1 MKAVNIYLLTRIR
14 EEKAFSDYENILSCR
29 DQYKSAREAEIES
42 LCSFMDRLM
51 RCSCFLTFTACEGF
65 FFSFVIDHISKEF
78 DLLKIAEDRSRV
90 LNVELKSQDVG
101 LDRIEKQ
108 LRQNRYYLGH
118 ITKNILSFTYLS
130 STGQVYTLDGE
141 GRFYET
147 SMENLAEIMNGF
159 GPAMTEGI
167 ETLFNARDFLVS
179 PVNAPG
185 RFLAGQYFLTDQ
197 QRDFRDR
204 ILRRLE
210 KKEEGR
216 SLCLALTG
224 PAGTGK
230 TQLVYDLARTVSR
243 KEKVLILHCSRL
255 SRGHLYLQ
263 ERLEG
268 IDIMN
273 IASFGGAEDLKDCG
287 LVMVDEMQRIRP
299 EEFDRVHRA
308 VLTCGRACIFSCDL
322 TRAPSAKELEKDL
335 TALLEEVCERVYEL
349 TTRIRIN
356 KEMYLFQKGLLNLR
370 QKVKN
375 YRYSSVRIVYAG
387 NDEEADTIL
396 EYFRF
401 QGYVLIDDS
410 PIPVS
415 EDRED
420 GPMARIV
427 DEGQAIGQEFD
438 SVLLVMDRSFYYDEK
453 GLLHGAA
460 PEKEQFL
467 SEAITRT
474 RERLCLMV
482 RENPETFAKAA
493 SILLPDR

>member
-1 MKAVNIYLLTRIR
+1 MKSVNIYLLTRIR
-14 EEKAFSDYENILSCR
+14 EEKAFSDYENLMSCR
-29 DQYKSAREAEIES
+29 DQYKNAREAEIES

-51 RCSCFLTFTACEGF
+51 HCSCFLTFTACEGF

-78 DLLKIAEDRSRV
+78 DLLKIASDKSRV

-130 STGQVYTLDGE
+130 STGQVFTLDGE
-141 GRFYET
+141 GRFCET

-159 GPAMTEGI
+159 GPSMSEGI
-167 ETLFNARDFLVS
+167 DSLFNARDFLVS

-204 ILRRLE
+204 ILKRLG
-210 KKEEGR
+210 KKEGER
-216 SLCLALTG
+216 ALFLAVTG
-224 PAGTGK
+224 LAGTGK
-230 TQLVYDLARTVSR
+230 TQLVYDLARTVSAG
-243 KEKVLILHCSRL
+243 EKVLILHCSRL

-268 IDIMN
+268 ITIRN
-273 IASFGGAEDLKDCG
+273 IESFRGAEDLKECG
-287 LVMVDEMQRIRP
+287 LVLVDEIQRIRP
-299 EEFDRVHRA
+299 EEFERVHRA
-308 VLTCGRACIFSCDL
+308 VLTCRRACIFSCDL
-322 TRAPSAKELEKDL
+322 TRAPSAAEMEKDL
-335 TALLEEVCERVYEL
+335 TALLAEVCERVYEL

-356 KEMYLFQKGLLNLR
+356 KEMYMFQKGLLNLK
-370 QKVKN
+370 QKVRN
-375 YRYSSVRIVYAG
+375 YRYENVRIVYAG

-415 EDRED
+415 EDREE

-438 SVLLVMDRSFYYDEK
+438 SVLLVMDSGFYYDEK

-467 SEAITRT
+467 TEAISRT

-482 RENPETFAKAA
+482 KGSPDTFEKAA
-493 SILLPDR
+493 SVLLPDR

>member
-14 EEKAFSDYENILSCR
+14 EERAFSDYENIMSCR

-51 RCSCFLTFTACEGF
+51 HCSCFLTFTACEGF

-78 DLLKIAEDRSRV
+78 DLLKIASDKSRV

-101 LDRIEKQ
+101 PDRMEKQ

-130 STGQVYTLDGE
+130 STGQVFTLDGE

-159 GPAMTEGI
+159 GPCMTEGI
-167 ETLFNARDFLVS
+167 DGLFNARDFLVS

-185 RFLAGQYFLTDQ
+185 RFLAGRYFLTDQ
-197 QRDFRDR
+197 QRDFRER
-204 ILRRLE
+204 ILKRLAG
-210 KKEEGR
+210 KKDGEA
-216 SLCLALTG
+216 LFLALTG
-224 PAGTGK
+224 LAGTGK
-230 TQLVYDLARTVSR
+230 TQLVYDLARTVSER
-243 KEKVLILHCSRL
+243 QKVLILHCSRL
-255 SRGHLYLQ
+255 SRGHIYLQ
-263 ERLEG
+263 EHLEG
-268 IDIMN
+268 VDIRN
-273 IASFGGAEDLKDCG
+273 IGSFRGEEDLGDWS
-287 LVMVDEMQRIRP
+287 LVLVDEMQRITP
-299 EEFDRVHRA
+299 EEFERVRRA
-308 VLTCGRACIFSCDL
+308 VLKGGRACIFSCDL
-322 TRAPSAKELEKDL
+322 TRAPSARELEKDL
-335 TALLEEVCERVYEL
+335 TALLEEVCGKVYEL

-356 KEMYLFQKGLLNLR
+356 KEMYMFQKGLLDLKM
-370 QKVKN
+370 KVRN
-375 YRYSSVRIVYAG
+375 YRYTSVRIVYAG
-387 NDEEADTIL
+387 SDEEAETIL

-415 EDRED
+415 EDD
-420 GPMARIV
+420 GSGLMARIV

-438 SVLLVMDRSFYYDEK
+438 SVLLVMDGGFFYDES
-453 GLLHGAA
+453 GRLHGAS

-467 SEAITRT
+467 SKAVTRT
-474 RERLCLMV
+474 RERLCLMI
-482 RENPETFAKAA
+482 RDNPDTFAKAA
-493 SILLPDR
+493 SVLLPDR

>member
-1 MKAVNIYLLTRIR
+1 
-14 EEKAFSDYENILSCR
+14 
-29 DQYKSAREAEIES
+29 
-42 LCSFMDRLM
+42 
-51 RCSCFLTFTACEGF
+51 
-65 FFSFVIDHISKEF
+65 
-78 DLLKIAEDRSRV
+78 
-90 LNVELKSQDVG
+90 VELKSQDVG
-101 LDRIEKQ
+101 QDRIEKQ

-130 STGQVYTLDGE
+130 STGQVFTLDSE
-141 GRFYET
+141 GRFFET

-159 GPAMTEGI
+159 GPSMSEGI
-167 ETLFNARDFLVS
+167 DSLFNARDFLVS

-216 SLCLALTG
+216 SLFLAVTG
-224 PAGTGK
+224 LAGTGK
-230 TQLVYDLARTVSR
+230 TQLVYDLARTVSA

-255 SRGHLYLQ
+255 SRGHLYLK

-268 IDIMN
+268 VDIMH
-273 IASFGGAEDLKDCG
+273 IGSFRGAEALKDCG

-299 EEFDRVHRA
+299 EEFERVHRA
-308 VLTCGRACIFSCDL
+308 VLNSGRACIFSCDL
-322 TRAPSAKELEKDL
+322 TRTPAAAALEKDL

-356 KEMYLFQKGLLNLR
+356 KEMYLFQKGLMNLK
-370 QKVKN
+370 QKVRN
-375 YRYSSVRIVYAG
+375 YRYSNVRIVYAG

-415 EDRED
+415 EDTEE

-438 SVLLVMDRSFYYDEK
+438 SVLLVMDRGFYYDEK
-453 GLLHGAA
+453 GLLHGAS

-467 SEAITRT
+467 SEAVTRT
-474 RERLCLMV
+474 RERLCLVV
-482 RENPETFAKAA
+482 RENPDTFARAA